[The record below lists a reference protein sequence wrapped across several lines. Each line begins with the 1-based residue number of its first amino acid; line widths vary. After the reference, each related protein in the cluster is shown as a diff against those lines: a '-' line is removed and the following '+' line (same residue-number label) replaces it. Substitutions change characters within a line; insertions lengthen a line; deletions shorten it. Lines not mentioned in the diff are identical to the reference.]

1 MEKEIDEKNF
11 LTVRDYQEL
20 DSILKSWW
28 NSLPKKMQSE
38 LNNFYEK
45 EHQE

>member
-38 LNNFYEK
+38 LNTFYEK
-45 EHQE
+45 EHEE